1 MDFLAELGHRKRR
14 DDAIM
19 YLEDPDDDGGAGA
32 TGVFTSL
39 PRRPGMPLLLLL
51 LLMLTLL
58 ADAREDDLQQRP
70 TKSKPKPNK
79 PKSKSAGSS
88 PSPFPRTKNTTKNT
102 TATLTKGKTP
112 IAPELWPLVTSIAAP
127 TTRAHMARAVR
138 LLQSGRCHHVYIDVG
153 TNIGVQ
159 VRKLYEPHRYP
170 LAHTL
175 PLFDAYFG
183 PANSTTADTAT
194 TAVNT
199 TAPSGVGRGN
209 VCTFAFEPNP
219 RWSSALTQLE
229 QAYKRRGWA
238 VVVFSGTAVYTD
250 TFHGRDLPF
259 YPQVTLSI

>member
-1 MDFLAELGHRKRR
+1 MEILEFGHRKRR

-19 YLEDPDDDGGAGA
+19 YLEDPDDGAGA
-32 TGVFTSL
+32 AGVFKSL

-58 ADAREDDLQQRP
+58 LYADAREDDLQQRP
-70 TKSKPKPNK
+70 TKSKPKPSK
-79 PKSKSAGSS
+79 ARPKSAGSS
-88 PSPFPRTKNTTKNT
+88 PSPFPRTKN
-102 TATLTKGKTP
+102 ATSPATPRPKGKAP

-127 TTRAHMARAVR
+127 TTRAHMVRAVR

-183 PANSTTADTAT
+183 PANTNTTTADTDT

-199 TAPSGVGRGN
+199 TAPSGVGRGD

-259 YPQVTLSI
+259 YPQVALSI